1 MRSYLFYVATSLLVC
16 GRAIADIGEDDVR
29 QSVLDGLANG
39 YIQLEDIRFSVTQFL
54 VVRYKFD
61 LTRGFLL
68 LRMTEIRDAECR
80 TVVTKRNY
88 VFTTCFF
95 DISRSVAS
103 YYVSPEESVFGSFKG
118 FNTSATVRKGSVH
131 VSMTLKPPGR
141 TRYGDPLMVTVYV
154 RGTRVVVSHP
164 ANIFGSSTVKRRFQR
179 KARNHITRKIVE
191 ALEKACKD
199 LEKRLR
205 EILRKSRGKTS
216 TDVASTSTTTTE
228 TPVKTNSSTK
238 PPSSTV
244 INNC

>member
-1 MRSYLFYVATSLLVC
+1 MHPYLFYVATSLLVF
-16 GRAIADIGEDDVR
+16 GRAVADIGENDVR
-29 QSVLDGLANG
+29 QSVLDGLASG

-68 LRMTEIRDAECR
+68 LRMAEIRDAECR

-88 VFTTCFF
+88 VYTTCYF

-103 YYVSPEESVFGSFKG
+103 YYVSPDEGLSGGLKG
-118 FNTSATVRKGSVH
+118 FNASATVRKGSVH
-131 VSMTLKPPGR
+131 VSMTLKPPGV

-154 RGTRVVVSHP
+154 RGTTVVVSHP
-164 ANIFGSSTVKRRFQR
+164 ANIFDSLTIQKRFQR

-191 ALEKACKD
+191 ALEKARKD
-199 LEKRLR
+199 LERRLR
-205 EILRKSRGKTS
+205 EILRKSKGKTS
-216 TDVASTSTTTTE
+216 TEPPATTS
-228 TPVKTNSSTK
+228 NSTK
-238 PPSSTV
+238 PTSSSTL